1 MAKYGKNWGS
11 VSTNF
16 TRTTGFTSET
26 QRISKQ
32 AEDQYRKEKDQLGSM
47 KEAASF
53 ESRQARTSAAMA
65 DKTSAYELKALSKFS
80 GKLNTFL
87 QGTAAEWYK
96 ENDAKDLKKKIIDRK
111 ANLAEWN
118 KKRLNLEETIKGIS
132 NNTERVEE
140 LQEELKKHN
149 LLDPNSSD
157 NIAKLSGNEKLAYYS
172 ITSQQ
177 KVDGAE
183 AGYYNYIDSHAE
195 REVTATW
202 LPKEKVKNENG
213 VEREQYQKIKIGAI
227 TTPEGKQFLKD
238 EYLASVL
245 KDSPMG
251 GLKSDYRMML
261 LAEPLNAALDKIQAT
276 DVQSYKQDQARQ
288 RFDAGQVALKNRI
301 LATPPYDADDIEN
314 MGAELNA
321 ALALTRTT
329 YPATGDGNPR
339 DGFDQV
345 VEGMLENVTS
355 LTDKNKMTV
364 AFDRL
369 LKMGDVV
376 ITSGPNKGKT
386 FAKAY
391 PNRWDVTAMTKK
403 MHNALATVK
412 GRKEKESL
420 GQVTRDVELLSNQIN
435 KGIASKTE
443 ALSPAQAKVEAEKGW
458 TALFKKYEGNEYALA
473 KLTELQ
479 GSATIGFTDQNW
491 EDKFVDLGGLHRGV
505 VPKAALG
512 DMPQDLANEL
522 SKKYGWDIVE
532 QVPGQSTKAEQEL
545 NKLHTGTVLTKAIN
559 DSQRLNGQ
567 TKSDQYTAVMIDLA
581 GDKYQELVNRYVLQ
595 GDENGKKLSPR
606 AAMNRAVTE
615 VTAMIKAGSGGDE
628 VARFLED
635 GRENPFFAQRSNT
648 QDGLASAWTSNPE
661 AERHIKRGLQLLGP
675 NKRLENGFNEKVKEK
690 ADNKQPINFK
700 TDWMWPP
707 VGVDKETGRLTDE
720 KQIAHLGTGDD
731 ATPGRVITDAY
742 NKLTDKQKSSLK
754 PPTIGN
760 FIHSQ
765 RVALL
770 LKTSKDGDPST
781 SVLWKTHGKLLEQW
795 FTYDGQPGTTLTN
808 RRNEEAAQE
817 IEAQPDFAEQAQG
830 VQEDYGT
837 RRGIFGRNP
846 ALSQQQAEDVVSGR
860 GNEWTTDDP
869 I

>member
-32 AEDQYRKEKDQLGSM
+32 AEDQYRKEKDQLSSM
-47 KEAASF
+47 KEVASF
-53 ESRQARTSAAMA
+53 DSRQARTSAAMA
-65 DKTSAYELKALSKFS
+65 DKTSAYELKALSQFS

-87 QGTAAEWYK
+87 QGTAAEWYH

-111 ANLAEWN
+111 ANSAKWNEKRAE
-118 KKRLNLEETIKGIS
+118 LEEAIKGIS
-132 NNTERVEE
+132 NNTEKVEE

-149 LLDPNSSD
+149 LLDPNSPD

-177 KVDGAE
+177 KVDNAE
-183 AGYYNYIDSHAE
+183 AGYYNYIDSHAD

-202 LPKEKVKNENG
+202 LPKKKVKNENG
-213 VEREQYQKIKIGAI
+213 VEREEYQKIKIGAI

-276 DVQSYKQDQARQ
+276 DVQSYKQDQAKQ

-301 LATPPYDADDIEN
+301 LATPPYDADDKDKF
-314 MGAELNA
+314 GAELNA

-403 MHNALATVK
+403 VHNALATVK
-412 GRKEKESL
+412 TRKEAETL

-435 KGIASKTE
+435 EGIASKTE
-443 ALSPAQAKVEAEKGW
+443 ALSPAQAQVEAEKGW
-458 TALFKKYEGNEYALA
+458 TALYKKYEGNDYALT
-473 KLTELQ
+473 KLQELQ

-491 EDKFVDLGGLHRGV
+491 EDKFVDLGGEHRGV
-505 VPKAALG
+505 VPKAELG
-512 DMPQDLANEL
+512 DMPQDLAKEL
-522 SKKYGWDIVE
+522 SDKYGWEIVE
-532 QVPGQSTKAEQEL
+532 QVPGQGTKAEQKL
-545 NKLHTGTVLTKAIN
+545 NELHTDTVLTKAIQ
-559 DSQRLNGQ
+559 DAELLNGQ
-567 TKSDQYTAVMIDLA
+567 TKSDQYTIVMVDLA

-595 GDENGKKLSPR
+595 GDENGKKLTPR
-606 AAMNRAVTE
+606 AAMNRAVQE
-615 VTAMIKAGSGGDE
+615 VQAMIKNPNKLLD
-628 VARFLED
+628 D
-635 GRENPFFAQRSNT
+635 GRENPFYATRSNT
-648 QDGLASAWTSNPE
+648 TDGRISAWTSNPE

-675 NKRLENGFNEKVKEK
+675 NKRLENGFNEKIKEK
-690 ADNKQPINFK
+690 ADNKQPIDFK
-700 TDWMWPP
+700 KEWMWPP
-707 VGVDKETGRLTDE
+707 VGVDQDTGRLTDE
-720 KQIAHLGTGDD
+720 RQIAHLGTGDD

-742 NKLTDKQKSSLK
+742 NRLTDKQKSSLK

-765 RVALL
+765 RVSLL
-770 LKTSKDGDPST
+770 IKTSPDGDPSN

-795 FTYDGQPGTTLTN
+795 FTYDGQAGTTLTN
-808 RRNEEAAQE
+808 RRNEVAAQD
-817 IEAQPDFAEQAQG
+817 IEAQPDFAEQVQG
-830 VQEDYGT
+830 YREDYGT
-837 RRGIFGRNP
+837 RRGILGRKP
-846 ALSQQQAEDVVSGR
+846 ALSQEQAENAVSGR
-860 GNEWTTDDP
+860 GAGTGTENEWTTDDP